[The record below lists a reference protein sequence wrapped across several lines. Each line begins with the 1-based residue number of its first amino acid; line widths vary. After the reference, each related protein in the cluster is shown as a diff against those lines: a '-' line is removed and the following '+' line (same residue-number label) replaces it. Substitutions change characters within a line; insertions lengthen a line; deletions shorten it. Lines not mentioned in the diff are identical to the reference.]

1 MNAHTPTQ
9 PSALRTA
16 GINLAKLSAAGLTIF
31 AAAALMLVTSP
42 SGEVT
47 RAEADIAMLNFAPR
61 TPDQEFSEALK
72 KLGHEPP
79 RVYDYNGNTVYFST
93 NISRKRPDEL
103 LRDYQEEFVRQG
115 VNEHIFSEKEQFNGD
130 SILIDDFSP
139 KGVDD
144 PKTRLMES
152 VLTGQMVPAEVSED
166 RMVMLG
172 AMMEGRA
179 TDRAK
184 FRTLM
189 EQKAK
194 SGKKDLF
201 ANIFKSFRFIQADW
215 DEEQKVS
222 FVTAT
227 WGDETFDIR
236 KTLPVSEGGIL
247 EGTNPDPEIPSCP
260 GCERLTR
267 FAGTSDEA
275 PFISHVF
282 ASTQHP
288 NSVLSFYQRALA
300 QRGWTETEGSS
311 LLQKA
316 LPNIEFKGKN
326 NISRQFTRNKTEFL
340 TLTVRQ
346 DSQDNKTYVSL
357 QNSN

>member
-9 PSALRTA
+9 PSPLRKA

-42 SGEVT
+42 KGEVT

-61 TPDQEFSEALK
+61 TADQEFSEALK
-72 KLGHEPP
+72 QLGHEPP

-93 NISRKRPDEL
+93 KISPKRPDEL
-103 LRDYQEEFVRQG
+103 LRDYQEEFARQG
-115 VNEHIFSEKEQFNGD
+115 VNEHIFSSKELFNGD
-130 SILIDDFSP
+130 ALLIDNFEPSSE
-139 KGVDD
+139 DD
-144 PKTRLMES
+144 PTNRLMES

-166 RMVMLG
+166 RLVMMG
-172 AMMEGRA
+172 ALMEGRP

-184 FRTLM
+184 FRALM
-189 EQKAK
+189 EEKAK
-194 SGKKDLF
+194 SGKKDHF
-201 ANIFKSFRFIQADW
+201 ANIFKSFRYIEADW
-215 DEEQKVS
+215 DEKQKVS

-227 WGDETFDIR
+227 WGDEGFDIR
-236 KTLPVSEGGIL
+236 KTLPVAEGGVL

-275 PFISHVF
+275 PFVSHVF

-288 NSVLSFYQRALA
+288 SSVLSFYQRALA
-300 QRGWTETEGSS
+300 QRGWTETDGSA

-316 LPNIEFKGKN
+316 LPDIEFKGKN
-326 NISRQFTRNKTEFL
+326 NISRQYSRNKTEFL

-346 DSQDNKTYVSL
+346 DAQDNKTYVSL